1 MARLAPVLSAATLL
15 FALPIDAWANH
26 IAGATYNGTSA
37 GGAVSFTVTPDG
49 AGISSFSIEGPVPN
63 NCGSVSNFQKNYTQ
77 PLPITNH
84 MFSDNSSTFV
94 LNGTFPGAQSASGT
108 YRIKTTIYG
117 PGGGTCD
124 TGDVAWNA
132 TTTAS
137 PPQPEPEPEPEP
149 EPPGGPEPEPEP
161 EPEPGDTTA
170 PDVTLS
176 GKKTQELGK
185 FVVVGVACRE
195 GCLATATGFVDV
207 PRTGVAKRLKLRG
220 AAAFIAAGEKEKLK
234 LRVRRKVRRA
244 IRRALRRG
252 ATVKAKVRVAAVDA
266 AGNRT
271 VEKRTIK
278 LKL

>member
-1 MARLAPVLSAATLL
+1 MARLAPVLLAAALL
-15 FALPIDAWANH
+15 FAVPIDASANH

-37 GGAVSFTVTPDG
+37 GGAVSFMVTPDG
-49 AGISSFSIEGPVPN
+49 AGISSFSIEGPIPN

-84 MFSDNSSTFV
+84 TFSDNSSTFV
-94 LNGTFPGAQSASGT
+94 LNGSFPGTQTASGT

-117 PGGGTCD
+117 PGGSTTCD

-132 TTTAS
+132 STTAS
-137 PPQPEPEPEPEP
+137 PPPD
-149 EPPGGPEPEPEP
+149 PEPEPEP
-161 EPEPGDTTA
+161 EPEPGPGGTTA

-176 GKKTQELGK
+176 GPKTQELGK
-185 FVVVGVACRE
+185 SVVVAVGCRE
-195 GCLATATGFVDV
+195 ACFASATGFVDV

-220 AAAFIAAGEKEKLK
+220 AAATIAARDREKLK
-234 LRVRRKVRRA
+234 LRVPRKVRRA

-252 ATVKAKVRVAAVDA
+252 ATVTAKVRVVAVDG

>member
-1 MARLAPVLSAATLL
+1 MARLAPVLLAAAL
-15 FALPIDAWANH
+15 FAVPIDASANH

-49 AGISSFSIEGPVPN
+49 AGISSFSIDGPVPN
-63 NCGSVSNFQKNYTQ
+63 NCGSVSNFQKNYTT

-84 MFSDNSSTFV
+84 TFSDNSSTFV
-94 LNGTFPGAQSASGT
+94 LNGSFPGTQSASGT

-132 TTTAS
+132 STTAS
-137 PPQPEPEPEPEP
+137 PPPNPEPEPEP

-161 EPEPGDTTA
+161 EPEPGPGDTTA
-170 PDVTLS
+170 PDLTLS

-185 FVVVGVACRE
+185 SVVVAAGCRE
-195 GCLATATGFVDV
+195 ACLASATGFVDV

-220 AAAFIAAGEKEKLK
+220 AAATIAAGEKEKLK
-234 LRVRRKVRRA
+234 LRVPRKVRRA

-252 ATVKAKVRVAAVDA
+252 ATVKAKVRVVAVDA